1 MTTTPL
7 APAGTG
13 ADTDTR
19 TDSAAHSATDGAT
32 DSLVAPVDRIDATA
46 DPDCG
51 LSRQE
56 RGEETERLLRAA
68 HASTDPDERDE
79 LLGRVVVINRGV
91 AEAVASRF
99 RNRGVAQDDLRQ
111 VAYEGLT
118 KAVRRFDPTLRND
131 LLTYAVPTIR
141 GELQRYFR
149 DHGWTVRPPRRI
161 QELQWRVSRVVE
173 QLTQEHGREPTDQEI
188 ADVLGTSVEEYRD
201 AATAFGCFQPAS
213 LDQPVGRETDTSIG
227 DLIAGVDDDE
237 SASEARM
244 TLAPVVRRL
253 PERHRRILYLRFF
266 EDLTQEEI
274 GHDLG
279 VTQMQV
285 SRLLSRI
292 LGDLRAELRE
302 AG

>member
-7 APAGTG
+7 P
-13 ADTDTR
+13 
-19 TDSAAHSATDGAT
+19 SSVSATTESIDTTEAVDSVETGVDGT
-32 DSLVAPVDRIDATA
+32 PFDPTGETT

-51 LSRQE
+51 LNRQQRSE
-56 RGEETERLLRAA
+56 QTARLLAAA
-68 HASTDPDERDE
+68 HATTDAEERDE

-99 RNRGVAQDDLRQ
+99 RNRGIPQDDLRQ

-118 KAVRRFDPTLRND
+118 KAVRRFDPELRND

-149 DHGWTVRPPRRI
+149 DQGWTVRPPRRI
-161 QELQWRVSRVVE
+161 QELQWRVTQAVE
-173 QLTQEHGREPTDQEI
+173 QLTQENGREPTDQEI
-188 ADVLGTSVEEYRD
+188 ANVLGTTVEEYRD
-201 AATAFGCFQPAS
+201 AANAFGCFQPTS
-213 LDQPVGRETDTSIG
+213 LDQPVAYETETSIG
-227 DLIAGVDDDE
+227 DLIAGVDDDG
-237 SASEARM
+237 SAAEARM

-292 LGDLRAELRE
+292 LGDLRAELRD

>member
-1 MTTTPL
+1 MSNTL
-7 APAGTG
+7 PALS
-13 ADTDTR
+13 ADR
-19 TDSAAHSATDGAT
+19 S
-32 DSLVAPVDRIDATA
+32 VDRSLDGSLEIDPTT

-51 LSRQE
+51 LTRPE
-56 RGEETERLLRAA
+56 RAEQTSRLLAVA
-68 HASTDPDERDE
+68 QHADDPHERDDA
-79 LLGRVVVINRGV
+79 LARVVVINRGV

-99 RNRGVAQDDLRQ
+99 RNRGVPQDDLRQ

-118 KAVRRFDPTLRND
+118 KAVHRFDPELRND

-149 DHGWTVRPPRRI
+149 DQGWTVRPPRRI
-161 QELQWRVSRVVE
+161 QELQWRVNQVIER
-173 QLTQEHGREPTDQEI
+173 LTQDVGREPTEQEI
-188 ADVLGTSVEEYRD
+188 ADELGTSVEEYRD
-201 AATAFGCFQPAS
+201 AAEAHGCFQPAS
-213 LDQPVGRETDTSIG
+213 LDQTVGHQTETSLG
-227 DLIAGVDDDE
+227 ELIADEDDDD
-237 SASEARM
+237 SSTEARM
-244 TLAPVVRRL
+244 ILAPVVRRL

-274 GHDLG
+274 GKDLG

-292 LGDLRAELRE
+292 LGDLREELQE